1 MASKRQPAGTRKRF
15 HGFRFITT
23 FLAILV
29 GFEIVGGTV
38 GLIGLNGWLKGT
50 PDLDVNDFFTQES
63 TLIFDAEGNE
73 IADIGMQL
81 RENITYDQIPEALVD
96 AFLAIEDSRYWTHN
110 GFDIPRFTKAVIET
124 FTNHNMQGGSTFTM
138 QLVKMTYFM
147 NDESGTSRTK
157 DVEYKVQQIALAI
170 ELEKHTTKKEIFEM
184 YMNKLNFGGIG
195 NIRGIQKACQQY
207 FGKNVWEIGISEAAL
222 MSGIVNSPYYY
233 DPHWYLENATY
244 RRDEVLYQMWNHGYI
259 DDEEYLLAE
268 SIKVEDLLVD
278 PYGDSDGH
286 DAYQYQAYID
296 EVVKEAERVTGQDP
310 LTVSMEIYTAMD
322 PTVQSAIE
330 DIQAGRTYIQYFDD
344 YVENA
349 IISENNQTGE
359 IVGIG
364 GGRNYARGGSMLL
377 NHATD
382 QYNQPGSTVKPIL
395 DYLLAFEYLG
405 WATDHVVVDQPVA
418 YGSHVFTNAGTD
430 RYRGQLKIDA
440 AIGWSLNT
448 PAIQALQSVMNE
460 IGTDKVADYLESI
473 GLSRF
478 NRENLDIMYAIG
490 AGTMSVSAKELMAAH
505 AVNMNGGNYIEP
517 HTIKRIVYRSG
528 LQDPLE
534 PQYTPRQVVSSQ
546 AAYLMSTI
554 LERNV
559 SYNWM
564 NYMQLLQ
571 RGYPVYAKTGTTDY
585 GDAGLSYGIPYG
597 AAKDSWMVCETSN
610 YTTAVW
616 IGYEKPLPVEECAT
630 WIDEW
635 KGSQNMCGEINNYML
650 DILNRNEWPAGV
662 GRPDGISDITH
673 ILATF
678 PYAAPIEGMPGEYI
692 TTGMVKS
699 EYAKLAAP
707 ESKAALQSL
716 ATFNSGV
723 NDDMSEISFSWSK
736 YPDADKLQVAPSSMS
751 LVAKD
756 AYGNILASAYGTRL
770 FDYSWVWGPVRYKAR
785 ISQNGQTVK
794 EITSEEESHS
804 EPVSG
809 LEYDTET
816 QVCGFYAYE
825 TSGDSSNEVCT
836 TFVTPRR
843 RVIAPDMGASVFEIL
858 NWGANNG
865 LTLNYTII
873 PTDSKH
879 PDGTIDKFTQDGYSI
894 YGQEIDPDLPLV
906 LVFYSDTDPYED
918 NGEPEE

>member
-1 MASKRQPAGTRKRF
+1 MANKRQPAGTRKRF
-15 HGFRFITT
+15 HGFRFITL
-23 FLAILV
+23 FMAILV
-29 GFEIVGGTV
+29 GFELVGGTV

-50 PDLDVNDFFTQES
+50 PDLDVNDFLTQES
-63 TLIFDAEGNE
+63 TLIFDAEGNQ
-73 IADIGMQL
+73 IADIGTQL
-81 RENITYDQIPEALVD
+81 RENITYDEIPEALVD

-170 ELEKHTTKKEIFEM
+170 ELEKQTTKKEIFEM

-222 MSGIVNSPYYY
+222 MAGIVNSPYYY

-244 RRDEVLYQMWNHGYI
+244 RRNEVLYQMWNHGYI
-259 DDEEYLLAE
+259 NDEEYMLAE
-268 SIKVEDLLVD
+268 SVKVEDLLVD
-278 PYGDSDGH
+278 PYGEEEDGNG
-286 DAYQYQAYID
+286 YRYQAYID

-322 PTVQSAIE
+322 PYVQTEIE
-330 DIQAGRTYIQYFDD
+330 NIQAGETWIQFFDD

-382 QYNQPGSTVKPIL
+382 QFNQPGSTVKPIL

-405 WATDHVVVDQPVA
+405 WATDHVVTDQPVA
-418 YGSHVFTNAGTD
+418 YGSHVFTNAGTNV
-430 RYRGQLKIDA
+430 YRGHLKIDA
-440 AIGWSLNT
+440 AVGWSLNT
-448 PAIQALQSVMNE
+448 PAIQALQDVIAA
-460 IGTDKVADYLESI
+460 IGSDKVCDYLESI
-473 GLSRF
+473 GLSHF
-478 NRENLDIMYAIG
+478 NRDLFDIQYAIG
-490 AGTMSVSAKELMAAH
+490 AGTMLISAKELMAAH
-505 AVNMNGGNYIEP
+505 AVNMNGGYYIEP

-559 SYNWM
+559 SYNWG

-585 GDAGLSYGIPYG
+585 GDAGEPYGIPYG
-597 AAKDSWMVCETSN
+597 ASKESWMVCETSQ

-616 IGYEKPLPVEECAT
+616 LGYEKPLPVEECHT
-630 WIDEW
+630 WIEDW
-635 KGSQNMCGEINNYML
+635 KGQQNLTGNINSYML
-650 DILNRNEWPAGV
+650 DVLNRNEAPGWVP
-662 GRPDGISDITH
+662 RPEGISDITH

-678 PYAAPIEGMPGEYI
+678 PYAAPIEGMPAEYI

-707 ESKAALQSL
+707 ESRAALQSL
-716 ATFNSGV
+716 ATFSAGV
-723 NDDMSEISFSWSK
+723 DDDMKQLTFSWST
-736 YPDADKLQVAPSSMS
+736 YPDPSKLEVAPSSMTMT
-751 LVAKD
+751 AKD
-756 AYGNILASAYGTRL
+756 PYGNILATAYGTRM

-785 ISQNGQTVK
+785 IMQNGSTVR
-794 EITSEEESHS
+794 EITADKETFSTDT
-804 EPVSG
+804 SG

-825 TSGDSSNEVCT
+825 NESDSSNEVCT

-843 RVIAPDMGASVFEIL
+843 KITAPEAGADIFEIL
-858 NWGANNG
+858 NWASNNN
-865 LTLNYTII
+865 LVLNYTVI
-873 PTDSKH
+873 PTDSSH
-879 PDGTIDKFTQDGYSI
+879 PEGTIDKFTQDGHTI
-894 YGQEIDPDLPLV
+894 YGRVINPDLSIV
-906 LVFYSDTDPYED
+906 LVFYSDTDPFA
-918 NGEPEE
+918 EPEEPAE